1 MDRPRGAAVFERSL
15 LAGKSILVT
24 GGGSGLGLAMA
35 TRFAELGGEVF
46 ISGRS
51 RERLDAAAQ
60 TIRQATGRHVEA
72 VTCDVRDADS
82 VRACHDH
89 VWQSK
94 SLDILVNNAAASFV
108 ARTESLSARAAD
120 AVLAPTLH
128 GALYNTLEC
137 GRRWVAA
144 GRGGVVL
151 CILSTSIVTGRAF
164 AVPSAMGK
172 AGLMAMIRSLAVEW
186 GPKGIR
192 LVGIAPGPFPTQ
204 AAMRQL
210 RPDAAGAESYARV
223 NPLGR
228 VGEAVELANLAS
240 YLVSDQAGYING
252 EIVTIDGGMHLRTS
266 GVEDLLGWTAEQW
279 RSFTGRDA

>member
-1 MDRPRGAAVFERSL
+1 MFEPGL

-51 RERLDAAAQ
+51 RERLEAAVQ
-60 TIRQATGRHVEA
+60 TIRENTGRDAEA
-72 VTCDVRDADS
+72 VACDVRDADS
-82 VRACHDH
+82 VRACHDR
-89 VWQSK
+89 VFQSK
-94 SLDILVNNAAASFV
+94 PLDILVNNAAASFV
-108 ARTESLSARAAD
+108 ARSETLSARAAD

-128 GALYNTLEC
+128 GALYNTLEA

-144 GRGGVVL
+144 QRPGVVL

-164 AVPSAMGK
+164 AVPSAVGK

-192 LVGIAPGPFPTQ
+192 LVGIAPGPFPTP

-210 RPDAAGAESYARV
+210 RPDAAGPASYARA

-228 VGEAVELANLAS
+228 VGEPLELANLAS
-240 YLVSDQAGYING
+240 YLVSDHAGYING

-266 GVEDLLGWTAEQW
+266 GVEDLLGWDAEQW
-279 RSFTGRDA
+279 RSFTGRGA